1 MIGCCCSSRQSSAEQ
16 WLLDTRRL
24 IISSGRLVVVCNLF
38 IFMSVHIVCCV
49 YAFGVSFVSLVVAN
63 LLQGLPRLLLA
74 SWDCPACAF
83 PVWQQRAIH
92 DSLRHAWKTGLLQ
105 CDVCQHEDVICND
118 FADHVSQKHQFML
131 TSMGSSVLSRGLS
144 APLES

>member
-1 MIGCCCSSRQSSAEQ
+1 MYAC
-16 WLLDTRRL
+16 
-24 IISSGRLVVVCNLF
+24 IISFGTVGVVSNLF
-38 IFMSVHIVCCV
+38 ILGMCIVYIVRECV
-49 YAFGVSFVSLVVAN
+49 VFRLSLVIAN

-118 FADHVSQKHQFML
+118 FADHMSQKHQFML